1 MSGMQSLLI
10 QMKHY
15 PLVDFSN
22 VLRKIINWLGARY
35 TIYRLKQNHITL
47 RFGWCSY
54 FMSPNKVQE
63 MQT

>member
-1 MSGMQSLLI
+1 MR
-10 QMKHY
+10 HY
-15 PLVDFSN
+15 PIVAFPN
-22 VLRKIINWLGARY
+22 VSSIKRKIIDWLGARY

>member
-1 MSGMQSLLI
+1 MR
-10 QMKHY
+10 HY
-15 PLVDFSN
+15 PIVA
-22 VLRKIINWLGARY
+22 LRKIIDWLGARY

>member
-1 MSGMQSLLI
+1 MSVIPSLLI
-10 QMKHY
+10 EMIHY
-15 PLVDFSN
+15 PIVA
-22 VLRKIINWLGARY
+22 LRKIIDWLGARY

>member
-1 MSGMQSLLI
+1 
-10 QMKHY
+10 MKHY

-35 TIYRLKQNHITL
+35 TIYRITQNHITL
-47 RFGWCSY
+47 RFGRCSY

>member
-1 MSGMQSLLI
+1 MR
-10 QMKHY
+10 HY
-15 PLVDFSN
+15 PILAFLN
-22 VLRKIINWLGARY
+22 VSLLRKIIDWLGARY

>member
-1 MSGMQSLLI
+1 MFHQ
-10 QMKHY
+10 
-15 PLVDFSN
+15 
-22 VLRKIINWLGARY
+22 LRKIIDWLGARY

-54 FMSPNKVQE
+54 LMSPNKVQE